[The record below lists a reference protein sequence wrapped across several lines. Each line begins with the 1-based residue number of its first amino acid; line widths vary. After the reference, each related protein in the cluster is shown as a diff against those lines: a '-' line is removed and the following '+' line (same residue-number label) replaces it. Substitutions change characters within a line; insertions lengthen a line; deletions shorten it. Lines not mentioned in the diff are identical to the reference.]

1 MGETPSASSA
11 QPFRIK
17 HTITLQSLLLSRS
30 GRFIGV
36 IRISVIAF
44 FTPTSPILEQDAI
57 TLNLYNLQIRQ
68 HPADTLPF
76 PRIIDHW
83 TAVARQ
89 LSKPANSV
97 TRYV

>member
-57 TLNLYNLQIRQ
+57 TLNYTIYKFDNIQQ
-68 HPADTLPF
+68 TLFRFHVLLTTGP
-76 PRIIDHW
+76 PLLGNYLNQL
-83 TAVARQ
+83 TA
-89 LSKPANSV
+89 
-97 TRYV
+97 